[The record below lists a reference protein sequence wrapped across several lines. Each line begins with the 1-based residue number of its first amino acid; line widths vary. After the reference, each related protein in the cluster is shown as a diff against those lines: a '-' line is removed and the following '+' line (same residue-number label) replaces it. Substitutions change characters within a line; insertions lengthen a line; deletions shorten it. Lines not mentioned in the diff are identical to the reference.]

1 MKRNFEI
8 NVETVTNWL
17 APYIYIYQLRGKT
30 VFGIRDQ
37 LMKQINRRKV
47 RKSIN
52 GRGREWGGGVG
63 KVSIYPI
70 HRAYKASVETARM
83 ISTVRK
89 IIWRKFTRGKKKNA
103 ARARGKP
110 DYAAWN
116 KTEGSFNA
124 RLKAVGSVKLWIP
137 VICIAADCRLNNAQ
151 PPFPHFFQPPF
162 FLCRFSFFSSS
173 FFFST
178 HYYLIQLSVLRDT
191 FFNQRRIVEQN
202 CTPIKSKWTRGQF
215 A

>member
-151 PPFPHFFQPPF
+151 PPFPHFFQTPF

-173 FFFST
+173 FFFSI

>member
-17 APYIYIYQLRGKT
+17 ALYIYIYQLRGKT

-52 GRGREWGGGVG
+52 GRGRQWGGGVG

-151 PPFPHFFQPPF
+151 PPFPHFFQTPF

-173 FFFST
+173 FFFSI

>member
-1 MKRNFEI
+1 MSKLLLI
-8 NVETVTNWL
+8 DWL
-17 APYIYIYQLRGKT
+17 PIYIYQLRGKT

>member
-1 MKRNFEI
+1 MSKLL
-8 NVETVTNWL
+8 L

-89 IIWRKFTRGKKKNA
+89 IIWRKFTRGKKKK
-103 ARARGKP
+103 RG
-110 DYAAWN
+110 
-116 KTEGSFNA
+116 TCTRQTGL
-124 RLKAVGSVKLWIP
+124 RGVK
-137 VICIAADCRLNNAQ
+137 
-151 PPFPHFFQPPF
+151 
-162 FLCRFSFFSSS
+162 
-173 FFFST
+173 
-178 HYYLIQLSVLRDT
+178 
-191 FFNQRRIVEQN
+191 
-202 CTPIKSKWTRGQF
+202 
-215 A
+215 